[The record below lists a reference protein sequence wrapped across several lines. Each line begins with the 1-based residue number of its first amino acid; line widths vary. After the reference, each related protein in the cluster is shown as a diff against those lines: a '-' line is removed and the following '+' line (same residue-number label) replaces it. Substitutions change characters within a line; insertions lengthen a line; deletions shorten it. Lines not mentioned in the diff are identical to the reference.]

1 MPHRVRTLSLLIFAF
16 LPSIA
21 GAASPEQIERHLV
34 GTWLAVFEAE
44 DGQHELVMS
53 YGPDGAASM
62 QMRAGVSRRPGSGT
76 VNSLTGKYRIV
87 ADGIE
92 TTTLTS
98 SDAELFPIGDV
109 TTDRVVEIDDYRMK
123 VDTEGTALT
132 AIRVSVTPGDPSCL
146 TGAKTA
152 PCVRA
157 LLDVQPEM
165 RESMAVMPAGSAVRS
180 PDGKLQAR
188 VPTAYWRQVDK
199 VSEDVLSLIL
209 VPASHLSIA
218 RQGTTAFEGQPQMAE
233 QLRNDARFETV
244 KTTKALEI
252 PSAGGQPWRVRI
264 DELNLVGSNATLAL
278 IEAEIDGEARAFGVA
293 ATSASA
299 GDLDDLLEL
308 LKTVQADDNPK
319 RSQ

>member
-1 MPHRVRTLSLLIFAF
+1 MRIRTLSLLVFAF

-21 GAASPEQIERHLV
+21 WAASPEQIERHLV

-44 DGQHELVMS
+44 DGRHEIVMS

-62 QMRAGVSRRPGSGT
+62 QLRAGVSPRPGSGT
-76 VNSLTGKYRIV
+76 VNSLTGQYRIV
-87 ADGIE
+87 TDGVE

-98 SDAELFPIGDV
+98 SDAELFPVGDV
-109 TTDRVVEIDDYRMK
+109 TTDRVVEIDDDRMK
-123 VDTEGTALT
+123 VETDGTALT
-132 AIRVSVTPGDPSCL
+132 AIRVSAAPGDPSCL

-165 RESMAVMPAGSAVRS
+165 RDSMAVMPAGSVVRS

-218 RQGTTAFEGQPQMAE
+218 RHGTAAFEGQQQMAA
-233 QLRNDARFETV
+233 QIRNDARFETV
-244 KTTKALEI
+244 KTTEALEI
-252 PSAGGQPWRVRI
+252 PSAGDQPWRVRI
-264 DELNLVGSNATLAL
+264 DELKLVDADATVAL

-299 GDLDDLLEL
+299 NDLDDLLGL
-308 LKTVQADDNPK
+308 FKSVQADDD
-319 RSQ
+319 SQGSQ